1 MIGKSFS
8 PLNDKQRRMLRN
20 ELSEKE
26 LVIIDEISMVFSII
40 FWQLIQRLQ
49 EIFGCKTE
57 PFAGLP
63 VIVCGDLYQLP
74 PVNGTPIFNSKS
86 SVIGILTQ
94 NLWKMFRMVELT
106 EVMRQRED
114 FEFIQILNKIREGN
128 CDEEVETILKSRL
141 FSQPSD
147 QFPKNALNVFAENA
161 PANEHSQ
168 MMLDEVE
175 S

>member
-74 PVNGTPIFNSKS
+74 PVNVLQYLIVNNLSRGFSHRISGGCF
-86 SVIGILTQ
+86 LWQ
-94 NLWKMFRMVELT
+94 N
-106 EVMRQRED
+106 
-114 FEFIQILNKIREGN
+114 
-128 CDEEVETILKSRL
+128 
-141 FSQPSD
+141 
-147 QFPKNALNVFAENA
+147 
-161 PANEHSQ
+161 
-168 MMLDEVE
+168 
-175 S
+175 

>member
-1 MIGKSFS
+1 M
-8 PLNDKQRRMLRN
+8 
-20 ELSEKE
+20 
-26 LVIIDEISMVFSII
+26 
-40 FWQLIQRLQ
+40 
-49 EIFGCKTE
+49 
-57 PFAGLP
+57 
-63 VIVCGDLYQLP
+63 
-74 PVNGTPIFNSKS
+74 NGTPIFNSKS
-86 SVIGILTQ
+86 SVTGILTQ
-94 NLWKMFRMVELT
+94 NLWKMSRMVELT

-114 FEFIQILNKIREGN
+114 LEFIQILNKIREGN

-147 QFPKNALNVFAENA
+147 QFPKNALHVFAENA

>member
-20 ELSEKE
+20 ELSEVE

-49 EIFGCKTE
+49 EIFCCKTE
-57 PFAGLP
+57 PFSGLP
-63 VIVCGDLYQLP
+63 VIVCGVLYQLP

-114 FEFIQILNKIREGN
+114 LEFIQILNKIREGN

>member
-1 MIGKSFS
+1 MTMSLNKGLMRNNVDPDKPRVLILNPTGVHSGLGIVIGKRFPS
-8 PLNDKQRRMLRN
+8 LNDKQRRMLRN
-20 ELSEKE
+20 ELSEVE
-26 LVIIDEISMVFSII
+26 LVIIDEISMVFSIL
-40 FWQLIQRLQ
+40 FWQLIQKLQ

-106 EVMRQRED
+106 EVMRQRE
-114 FEFIQILNKIREGN
+114 ILN
-128 CDEEVETILKSRL
+128 L
-141 FSQPSD
+141 FK
-147 QFPKNALNVFAENA
+147 F
-161 PANEHSQ
+161 
-168 MMLDEVE
+168 
-175 S
+175 